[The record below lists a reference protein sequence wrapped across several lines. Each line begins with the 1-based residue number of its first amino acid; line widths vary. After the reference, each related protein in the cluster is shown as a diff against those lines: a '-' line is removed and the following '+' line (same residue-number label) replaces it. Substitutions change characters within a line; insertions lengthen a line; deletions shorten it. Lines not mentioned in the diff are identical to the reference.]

1 MHGGHTCARS
11 PEARLGAPSSAV
23 PENIDMTLRIAWG
36 ITGCG
41 DYLKESLDIMK
52 ELAREHNL
60 DVRVYLSEA
69 GEMVIKWYKLFK
81 DLKTGFPKTYSERS
95 PNVPF
100 LVGDLQLG
108 KYDFL
113 LITPSTSNTVAKIAA
128 GISDTL
134 LTNAAAQAMKAKVPV
149 YIFPADQRR
158 GEVITDLPDGRKL
171 TLTMRDVDIEAV
183 DKLRKMPGVTVLGHP
198 DEMREIVKKHLKSK
212 K

>member
-1 MHGGHTCARS
+1 
-11 PEARLGAPSSAV
+11 
-23 PENIDMTLRIAWG
+23 MTLRIAWG

-41 DYLKESLDIMK
+41 DYLKESLDMMK
-52 ELAREHNL
+52 DLAREHNL

-69 GEMVIKWYKLFK
+69 GEMVVKWYRLFN
-81 DLKTGFPKTYSERS
+81 DLKTSFPKTYSEKS
-95 PNVPF
+95 PNIPF
-100 LVGDLQLG
+100 LVGDLQLK

-134 LTNAAAQAMKAKVPV
+134 LTNAVAQAMKAKVPV

-158 GEVITDLPDGRKL
+158 GEVTTDLPDGRKL

-183 DKLRKMPGVTVLGHP
+183 DKLRKMPGITVLGHP
-198 DEMREIVKKHLKSK
+198 DEIREVIKKLIGSK

>member
-1 MHGGHTCARS
+1 MS
-11 PEARLGAPSSAV
+11 
-23 PENIDMTLRIAWG
+23 LRIAWG

-60 DVRVYLSEA
+60 DVKVFLSQS
-69 GEMVIKWYKLFK
+69 GEMVVKWYRLFT
-81 DLKTGFPKTYSERS
+81 DLKTHFPKTYIEKS

-134 LTNAAAQAMKAKVPV
+134 LTNAAAMAMKAKVPV

-171 TLTMRDVDIEAV
+171 TLTMQDVDIEAV
-183 DKLRKMPGVTVLGHP
+183 DKLRKMPGITVLGHP
-198 DEMREIVKKHLKSK
+198 GEMRELIKNLIESK